1 LGDLDERFDRISA
14 LSVSRGLHVLRY
26 VSFDGAGAPAIAR
39 FLPSAKGMSL
49 VDMPG
54 REDGRLLAPGDC
66 LVIRADRGGEAQV
79 ALKRGSVDGALE
91 ATFRLDALV
100 RCEEASE
107 PVVAAPTP
115 AVSFLAHIALV
126 GDTAFEQSAWA
137 GGPESPG
144 IVEGLQIVGD
154 VESPLEMQVLLGGR
168 PPRWS
173 DWVGAG
179 VYAGTRG
186 YGLPLLGVRLR
197 LSPNAAGMEISAEA
211 LFLGALVA
219 SQRGRAIEF
228 VSGSGVD
235 PLVGVK
241 IALERTSARTPDVI
255 GGFES
260 ASLAREPRVRVFR
273 ASTAR

>member
-1 LGDLDERFDRISA
+1 
-14 LSVSRGLHVLRY
+14 
-26 VSFDGAGAPAIAR
+26 
-39 FLPSAKGMSL
+39 
-49 VDMPG
+49 
-54 REDGRLLAPGDC
+54 
-66 LVIRADRGGEAQV
+66 
-79 ALKRGSVDGALE
+79 
-91 ATFRLDALV
+91 
-100 RCEEASE
+100 
-107 PVVAAPTP
+107 
-115 AVSFLAHIALV
+115 
-126 GDTAFEQSAWA
+126 
-137 GGPESPG
+137 
-144 IVEGLQIVGD
+144 
-154 VESPLEMQVLLGGR
+154 
-168 PPRWS
+168 
-173 DWVGAG
+173 
-179 VYAGTRG
+179 
-186 YGLPLLGVRLR
+186 LGVRLR